1 MKADYWCLQ
10 YSQDQG
16 RAFSSQIQQKT
27 AGGGDGGPS
36 LAHSDTHP
44 PHRRKV
50 RPCSG
55 ALFFCCISFVK
66 GKNSDTRL
74 LSLWVFFKS
83 HENMPSAPNNFL
95 WGSWIQVTQSLC
107 LCLISKFLL
116 IASPLQTRSPPQP
129 ASGLELPQVLKQMHP
144 TVQQWFVSASSPWHK
159 SFFILASPLR
169 GRTPSRL
176 WTKVNGVVNG
186 VTKGETILVVHFF
199 IGKNTQII
207 TSPCSSLYEYHFT
220 RVSAQ

>member
-1 MKADYWCLQ
+1 MKADYWCLR

-55 ALFFCCISFVK
+55 ALIFFCCISFVK

-83 HENMPSAPNNFL
+83 HENIPSAPNNFL
-95 WGSWIQVTQSLC
+95 WGSWNQVTQSLC
-107 LCLISKFLL
+107 LCLTSKFLL
-116 IASPLQTRSPPQP
+116 IDSPLQTRSPPQP
-129 ASGLELPQVLKQMHP
+129 ASGLGLPQVLKQMHP

-159 SFFILASPLR
+159 SFFILASPAPGQDTQQALD
-169 GRTPSRL
+169 
-176 WTKVNGVVNG
+176 
-186 VTKGETILVVHFF
+186 KG
-199 IGKNTQII
+199 
-207 TSPCSSLYEYHFT
+207 
-220 RVSAQ
+220 